1 MKLRNGKTYGFTASS
16 GILKTNNK
24 NLLSGNFVS
33 LCSGKYKEI
42 TNKAQDLCNKK
53 KEELQNAFK
62 LKSIKSKIVFRPVIT
77 IDKHMMCCICAK
89 LYKKGDI
96 MSSCS
101 VDNINK
107 HSYHKQCLK
116 MALNVDL
123 TENNS
128 YIKQCP
134 YCYKVIKYKDL
145 KFVKI
150 I

>member
-1 MKLRNGKTYGFTASS
+1 MKLRNGKTYGFTTS
-16 GILKTNNK
+16 ILKTNDK
-24 NLLSGNFVS
+24 NPSSSKFVS
-33 LCSGKYKEI
+33 LFSSKYKDI

-53 KEELQNAFK
+53 KEEFQNALK
-62 LKSIKSKIVFRPVIT
+62 LKSIKSKIVYRPVIT
-77 IDKHMMCCICAK
+77 IDKYMTCCICAK
-89 LYKKGDI
+89 PYKKNDV

-116 MALNVDL
+116 MALNADL
-123 TENNS
+123 TENCS
-128 YIKQCP
+128 YKKQCP
-134 YCYKVIKYKDL
+134 YCYKVIEYKDL